1 MGKLFPP
8 IEYPYTFTTLMKNVK
23 VSFYFETGLCLS
35 KQSNVK
41 NVVLLQRDSEIS
53 VAIMNFFFFF
63 EEAET
68 KEA

>member
-53 VAIMNFFFFF
+53 VAIMNFFFL
-63 EEAET
+63 
-68 KEA
+68 KKPKQKKRD